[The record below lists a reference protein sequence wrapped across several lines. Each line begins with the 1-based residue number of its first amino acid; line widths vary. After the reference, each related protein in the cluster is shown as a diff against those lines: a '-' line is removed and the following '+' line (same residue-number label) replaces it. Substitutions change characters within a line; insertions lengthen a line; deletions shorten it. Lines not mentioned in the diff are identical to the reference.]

1 MDITLGKG
9 IVPIL
14 PLRINFL
21 LYTKDYLNQL
31 MAISKDHKDN
41 LNEKITMIDLGCG
54 PAAIFTVL
62 GRERQNRKLSVIC
75 KHSVFIQY

>member
-1 MDITLGKG
+1 MDIKLGAG

-31 MAISKDHKDN
+31 LKNSKDHKDN
-41 LNEKITMIDLGCG
+41 FNEKITMIDLGCG
-54 PAAIFTVL
+54 PAAIFTIL
-62 GRERQNRKLSVIC
+62 GRERQTGNVGNL
-75 KHSVFIQY
+75 

>member
-1 MDITLGKG
+1 MDIKLGKG

-31 MAISKDHKDN
+31 LKISNDHKDN
-41 LNEKITMIDLGCG
+41 WNEKITMIDLGCG

-62 GRERQNRKLSVIC
+62 GRERQTGNVSNLYAFGFHTV
-75 KHSVFIQY
+75 

>member
-1 MDITLGKG
+1 MNITLGKG

-21 LYTKDYLNQL
+21 LYTKDYL
-31 MAISKDHKDN
+31 MKISKGHKDDFN
-41 LNEKITMIDLGCG
+41 DKITMIDLGCG

-62 GRERQNRKLSVIC
+62 GRERQTGNCR
-75 KHSVFIQY
+75 

>member
-1 MDITLGKG
+1 MDIKLGAG

-31 MAISKDHKDN
+31 LKTPKDHKYN
-41 LNEKITMIDLGCG
+41 LNEEITMIDLGCG

-62 GRERQNRKLSVIC
+62 GRERQTGNVGNLYTFGIHTV
-75 KHSVFIQY
+75 